1 MNTIDQIKQR
11 LTQLEPTAIDI
22 FDDSAS
28 HAGHAGV
35 RESGGGHYELTIV
48 SPMFSGKAT
57 IQRHRMI
64 YDCLSDLM
72 PGTIH
77 ALSIQAFG
85 PED

>member
-48 SPMFSGKAT
+48 SPMFSGN
-57 IQRHRMI
+57 
-64 YDCLSDLM
+64 SD
-72 PGTIH
+72 H
-77 ALSIQAFG
+77 NRYKNKCDF
-85 PED
+85 